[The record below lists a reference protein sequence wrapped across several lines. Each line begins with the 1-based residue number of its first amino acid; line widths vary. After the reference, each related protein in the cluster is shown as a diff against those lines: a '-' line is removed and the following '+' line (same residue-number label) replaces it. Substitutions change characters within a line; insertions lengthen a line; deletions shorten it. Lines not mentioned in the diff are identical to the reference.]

1 MAYVGMVQQIFG
13 EVFHRGNLMP
23 MMFALCATSMGVAAF
38 LNSRIVE
45 RFGMRR
51 ISHAALLVYLAI
63 TGLHTA
69 AAALGAERLWIFVAF
84 QSATMACFA
93 LSISNFGAMAMD
105 PVASVAGIGASLQGF
120 VSTLG
125 GALVG
130 ALIGR
135 LFNGTL
141 LPLAAGSLCCGL
153 ASLLFVLLAERGKL
167 FRAHHTAGEM
177 PAVAQVEG
185 AGVH

>member
-1 MAYVGMVQQIFG
+1 
-13 EVFHRGNLMP
+13 
-23 MMFALCATSMGVAAF
+23 
-38 LNSRIVE
+38 
-45 RFGMRR
+45 
-51 ISHAALLVYLAI
+51 
-63 TGLHTA
+63 
-69 AAALGAERLWIFVAF
+69 
-84 QSATMACFA
+84 MACFA

-135 LFNGTL
+135 LFDGTAV
-141 LPLAAGSLCCGL
+141 PLAAGSLGCGL
-153 ASLLFVLLAERGKL
+153 ASLLFVLLAEKGKL
-167 FRAHHTAGEM
+167 FKGHHTAGDM

-185 AGVH
+185 AGSH

>member
-1 MAYVGMVQQIFG
+1 
-13 EVFHRGNLMP
+13 
-23 MMFALCATSMGVAAF
+23 VAAF

-45 RFGMRR
+45 RLGMRR
-51 ISHAALLVYLAI
+51 ISHTALLTYLVI
-63 TGLHTA
+63 TGLHTVIA
-69 AAALGAERLWIFVAF
+69 ASGAEQLWTFVAF

-135 LFNGTL
+135 QFNGTL

-153 ASLLFVLLAERGKL
+153 ASLLFVLFAEKGRL
-167 FRAHHTAGEM
+167 FRGHHTAGET
-177 PAVAQVEG
+177 PPVAQVEG
-185 AGVH
+185 AGWH